1 MSIGNIKQRKLDPV
15 TIKHAG
21 DRIKDTAD
29 WMDRHAHVI
38 MEEGVRAKFTQN
50 YELVTA
56 ITLTGSRNFLE
67 CYQYDTYWGID
78 LSLSEATTRDDLS
91 HIKSK
96 NLMGDILATIR
107 DNAKLIM

>member
-21 DRIKDTAD
+21 DGIKDTAD

-56 ITLTGSRNFLE
+56 ITVHTDRLKEFPRM
-67 CYQYDTYWGID
+67 
-78 LSLSEATTRDDLS
+78 LSVRHVLGYRS
-91 HIKSK
+91 
-96 NLMGDILATIR
+96 ILI
-107 DNAKLIM
+107 